1 VCILS
6 SVKAAAA
13 AYEAGRHNT
22 WNPSLLLT
30 LVNILLRCLLLSG
43 ATGGTFNY
51 ASGTKSATTRSQ
63 TSTITDVENIG
74 FDVGRK

>member
-1 VCILS
+1 LWWLFL
-6 SVKAAAA
+6 A
-13 AYEAGRHNT
+13 
-22 WNPSLLLT
+22 
-30 LVNILLRCLLLSG
+30 G